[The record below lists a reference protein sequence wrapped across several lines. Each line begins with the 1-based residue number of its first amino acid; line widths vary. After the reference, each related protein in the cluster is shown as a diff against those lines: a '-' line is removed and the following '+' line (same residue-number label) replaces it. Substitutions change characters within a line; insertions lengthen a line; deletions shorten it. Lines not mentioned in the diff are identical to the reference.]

1 MARPFD
7 VAVRDSDDASDS
19 ACQHCGQE
27 VPGSTLDRWN
37 WCKPCRTE
45 LNRKV
50 RKGQYAVA
58 ALITLPFL
66 VWILA
71 EGTGTVLP
79 TYAWALPLLAS
90 WYLGSR
96 IGRVLVRN
104 YLRSRSGV

>member
-7 VAVRDSDDASDS
+7 VEVRDPDEASDS
-19 ACQHCGQE
+19 TCQHCGQD
-27 VPGSTLDRWN
+27 VPWSTLDRWN
-37 WCKPCRTE
+37 WCKTCRSD
-45 LNRKV
+45 LDRKV
-50 RKGQYAVA
+50 RRGQYVVA

-66 VWILA
+66 VWIIV

-104 YLRSRSGV
+104 YLRSLPGT

>member
-1 MARPFD
+1 MSRPFE
-7 VAVRDSDDASDS
+7 VAPREPGEAPDAC
-19 ACQHCGQE
+19 AHCGQE
-27 VPGSTLDRWN
+27 TPASALDRWN

-45 LNRKV
+45 LDRKV

-66 VWILA
+66 VWILV

-79 TYAWALPLLAS
+79 TYAWALPLLAA

-96 IGRVLVRN
+96 VGRVLVRN
-104 YLRSRSGV
+104 YLRSR

>member
-7 VAVRDSDDASDS
+7 VEVRDPDEASDS
-19 ACQHCGQE
+19 TCQHCGQV
-27 VPGSTLDRWN
+27 VPWSTLDRWN
-37 WCKPCRTE
+37 WCKTCRSD
-45 LNRKV
+45 LDRKV
-50 RKGQYAVA
+50 RRGQYVVA

-66 VWILA
+66 VWILV

-96 IGRVLVRN
+96 IGRVVVRN
-104 YLRSRSGV
+104 YLRSR

>member
-7 VAVRDSDDASDS
+7 VTVRDSDEASDA

-27 VPGSTLDRWN
+27 APGSTLDRWN
-37 WCKPCRTE
+37 WCKTCRTD

-79 TYAWALPLLAS
+79 TYAWALPLLA
-90 WYLGSR
+90 
-96 IGRVLVRN
+96 
-104 YLRSRSGV
+104 

>member
-1 MARPFD
+1 MSRPFD
-7 VAVRDSDDASDS
+7 VAVRDSDEASDTT
-19 ACQHCGQE
+19 CLHCGQD

-37 WCKPCRTE
+37 WCKPCRSD
-45 LNRKV
+45 LDRKV
-50 RKGQYAVA
+50 RKGQYVVA

-66 VWILA
+66 VWILV

-96 IGRVLVRN
+96 IGRVLARN
-104 YLRSRSGV
+104 YLRNRPGA